1 MKKYYSVA
9 AWVDFDAM
17 PDVYIVAADSE
28 EAAKEEVK
36 KLYDIAGG
44 NDEIELEIHNEIDLS
59 LPMQKVFP
67 CWWDHISD
75 CGHEG

>member
-1 MKKYYSVA
+1 MKKYFSVA

-17 PDVYIVAADSE
+17 PDVYIVVADSE

-36 KLYDIAGG
+36 KLYDNA
-44 NDEIELEIHNEIDLS
+44 EIELETHNEIDLS

-67 CWWDHISD
+67 CWWDHI
-75 CGHEG
+75 E